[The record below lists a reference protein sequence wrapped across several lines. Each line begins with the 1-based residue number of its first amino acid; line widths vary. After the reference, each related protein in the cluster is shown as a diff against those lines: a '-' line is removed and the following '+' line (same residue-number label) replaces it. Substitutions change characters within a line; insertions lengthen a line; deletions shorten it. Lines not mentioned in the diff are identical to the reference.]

1 MKITDIKIIE
11 VAVPFHEGI
20 LERMNGIYSRSFVYK
35 VHTDE
40 GIIGIGEG
48 TNHADRIPEYI
59 GKNPFE
65 FMNGLNPTPFQQAFY
80 DIMGKSL
87 DVPAYKLLG
96 EKVRD
101 EVPLAY
107 WSLDMP
113 PAKWA
118 QEAKRAAHK
127 GFRVHKIKARPQFDI
142 VEQVAA
148 ISEVVPEDY
157 KLRVDANGS
166 FETVEKTVEVAKK
179 LQQYNIESYES
190 PIPQDRVEDYI
201 KIKNEVD
208 IHITIHFGAP
218 PPITAIKAGMNDS
231 FIIAYPDS
239 RAANT
244 IREAAI
250 SQAAGMP
257 VWIQIVG
264 LGITAAYV
272 IHLGAVIKNATMP
285 AITLFELREADI
297 IKTPIEMKDGY
308 ANVSE
313 APGLGVELDEE
324 ALEEYR
330 VK

>member
-1 MKITDIKIIE
+1 MKITNIDITE
-11 VAVPFHEGI
+11 VTVPFHEGI
-20 LERMNGIYSRSFVYK
+20 LERMKGIYSRTFVYK

-40 GIIGIGEG
+40 GIVGIGEG
-48 TNHADRIPEYI
+48 GNHANRVCEYI
-59 GKNPFE
+59 GRNPFE
-65 FMNGLNPTPFQQAFY
+65 FMNGWNPTPLQQAFY
-80 DIMGKSL
+80 DIMGKAL
-87 DVPAYKLLG
+87 DVPVYKLLG

-101 EVPLAY
+101 EVPFAY

-113 PAKWA
+113 PEKWA
-118 QEAKRAAHK
+118 QEAKRAVDK
-127 GFRVHKIKARPQFDI
+127 GFLLHKIKARPHFDI
-142 VEQVAA
+142 IEQVAA
-148 ISEVVPEDY
+148 ISEVIPDDY
-157 KLRVDANGS
+157 FLRVDANDS
-166 FETVEKTVEVAKK
+166 FGTVQKTVDIVKK
-179 LQQYNIESYES
+179 LQQYNIESYET
-190 PIPQDRVEDYI
+190 PIPQNRVEDYV
-201 KIKNEVD
+201 KIKSAVD

-239 RAANT
+239 RAANA

-250 SQAAGMP
+250 SQAAELP

-272 IHLGAVIKNATMP
+272 IHLSAVIKNATMP

-308 ANVSE
+308 TKVLE
-313 APGLGVELDEE
+313 TPGLGVELDED
-324 ALEEYR
+324 ALERYR